1 MLSTI
6 LLVLVGLLIG
16 WNTTQPA
23 VVANLVVKA
32 KGLLGKK

>member
-23 VVANLVVKA
+23 VVANLVAKA